1 MHSSYYTYISAC
13 VQDIPYMHYTAH
25 QYGMYVH
32 TYLRIYVYTDVLY
45 IMYDV
50 HTCVF
55 THTCLGILSTCVVP
69 DPPQNLTSLE
79 INAFNASVEWTPAL
93 FPNGILQSYELQ
105 VTQNSS
111 SIGDDGMFTIMVNGS
126 LTNITIG
133 GLEANTL
140 YSIRVR
146 GFTIGF
152 GDFSDPLS
160 IQTPQG
166 QYGPIFTSIHTYL
179 HFIV

>member
-1 MHSSYYTYISAC
+1 MT
-13 VQDIPYMHYTAH
+13 
-25 QYGMYVH
+25 
-32 TYLRIYVYTDVLY
+32 YVYVYL
-45 IMYDV
+45 
-50 HTCVF
+50 C
-55 THTCLGILSTCVVP
+55 THAWSFYPRVVP
-69 DPPQNLTSLE
+69 DPPQNLTLLE
-79 INAFNASVEWTPAL
+79 VDAFSASVQWTPAL

-111 SIGDDGMFTIMVNGS
+111 STDSNGVFTIMVNGS
-126 LTNITIG
+126 LTNTTIA

-140 YSIRVR
+140 YTIRIR
-146 GFTIGF
+146 GFTIEF

-166 QYGPIFTSIHTYL
+166 QYGPIFTSIQYIHIHTYVRTYL